1 MCVNCQ
7 MAQSEWS
14 QFLSI
19 AITVVATTLLLCSS
33 FATSSSSSSSS
44 TTDPF
49 LQQRRDRVARLPG
62 QDFNISFAHY
72 AGYITVND
80 KAGRAL
86 FYWFIEAQQDPLSK
100 PIVLWLNGGPL
111 IIIST
116 LWTKTKTKI
125 STLLLLPFFIFI
137 FLFKFPYVIVA
148 LV

>member
-7 MAQSEWS
+7 MAKSEWS

-33 FATSSSSSSSS
+33 FATSSSSSS

>member
-19 AITVVATTLLLCSS
+19 AIVATTLLLCSS
-33 FATSSSSSSSS
+33 FATSSSSSS